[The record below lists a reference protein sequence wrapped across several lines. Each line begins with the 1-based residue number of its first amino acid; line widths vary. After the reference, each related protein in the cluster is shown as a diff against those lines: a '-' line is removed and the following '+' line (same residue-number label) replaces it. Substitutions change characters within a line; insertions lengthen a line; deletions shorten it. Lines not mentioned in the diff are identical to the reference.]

1 MYVSGELINILAH
14 SRILTALF
22 VLVDFFNISSP
33 CLFLLAFF
41 FMMFSVYGD
50 THACSVQEAP
60 AAVAAVASTAAGSL
74 ASGLMHDVG
83 S

>member
-1 MYVSGELINILAH
+1 MFFTQLYLSWFI
-14 SRILTALF
+14 SLTFLHH
-22 VLVDFFNISSP
+22 VYFF
-33 CLFLLAFF
+33 LAFF

-50 THACSVQEAP
+50 TYVCSVQEAP